1 MQNGLT
7 NHIPSR
13 RTIAVVGLG
22 KIGLPLAV
30 QYASHGQSV
39 IGCDINPLVVEKVNA
54 GQSYIEE
61 EPELAAGL
69 ADAVHKGLLSATLDV
84 SEAVRQ
90 AGVVVVI
97 VPVVI
102 DAKHEV
108 NFDTIDAATA
118 AIGAGL
124 CSGTLVIYETTL
136 PVGTTAGRFA
146 QILQSTSKLK
156 AGYDF
161 LLAYSPERVKSGRIF
176 RDLRTYPKL
185 VGGIDERSTDAAV
198 EFYRSVLDA
207 EVIAMTSTDEAEFV
221 KLIETAYRDVNIALA
236 NEFACFADTH
246 GLNLA
251 RAIAAANTQPESHI
265 HTPGIG
271 VGGHCIPVYPY
282 FLFSS
287 LTGAN
292 FQTHSS
298 ELPMLILPRYARR
311 INDSMAEYAVH
322 RLEVEIGS
330 LAQQSVLILGV
341 AYRGNVRETAFSSA
355 ELLRN
360 ALLEQGAKVYADDPL
375 FSEEELQA
383 LGYTPLPRGIED
395 EIRAII
401 LQADHRVYQA
411 FDFSRF
417 EQCRVVLDGRH
428 ALRRELIDSL
438 DMRYITIGDGNYKGQ
453 MRENY
458 KAGTSFPVS
467 QEETV

>member
-146 QILQSTSKLK
+146 QILQSTSKL
-156 AGYDF
+156 
-161 LLAYSPERVKSGRIF
+161 
-176 RDLRTYPKL
+176 
-185 VGGIDERSTDAAV
+185 
-198 EFYRSVLDA
+198 
-207 EVIAMTSTDEAEFV
+207 
-221 KLIETAYRDVNIALA
+221 
-236 NEFACFADTH
+236 
-246 GLNLA
+246 
-251 RAIAAANTQPESHI
+251 
-265 HTPGIG
+265 
-271 VGGHCIPVYPY
+271 
-282 FLFSS
+282 
-287 LTGAN
+287 
-292 FQTHSS
+292 
-298 ELPMLILPRYARR
+298 
-311 INDSMAEYAVH
+311 
-322 RLEVEIGS
+322 
-330 LAQQSVLILGV
+330 
-341 AYRGNVRETAFSSA
+341 
-355 ELLRN
+355 
-360 ALLEQGAKVYADDPL
+360 
-375 FSEEELQA
+375 
-383 LGYTPLPRGIED
+383 
-395 EIRAII
+395 
-401 LQADHRVYQA
+401 
-411 FDFSRF
+411 
-417 EQCRVVLDGRH
+417 
-428 ALRRELIDSL
+428 
-438 DMRYITIGDGNYKGQ
+438 
-453 MRENY
+453 
-458 KAGTSFPVS
+458 
-467 QEETV
+467 